1 MSTTSTPKTSDNSPF
16 NKCLKN
22 NTEGENLL
30 IIKSISTLLEE
41 IIIKNKRKKIKNI
54 QDSFYIPSLS
64 LCECVTLIV
73 KNTKIS
79 MPTLILS
86 IVSITKW

>member
-30 IIKSISTLLEE
+30 YEFL
-41 IIIKNKRKKIKNI
+41 I
-54 QDSFYIPSLS
+54 QNFDLN
-64 LCECVTLIV
+64 LC
-73 KNTKIS
+73 
-79 MPTLILS
+79 
-86 IVSITKW
+86 

>member
-30 IIKSISTLLEE
+30 EKKYLKNNYRDINMRFKEFDVKF
-41 IIIKNKRKKIKNI
+41 IKNFQFNI
-54 QDSFYIPSLS
+54 
-64 LCECVTLIV
+64 
-73 KNTKIS
+73 
-79 MPTLILS
+79 
-86 IVSITKW
+86 

>member
-1 MSTTSTPKTSDNSPF
+1 MSNTSTPKISDNSPF
-16 NKCLKN
+16 NKCLKD

-41 IIIKNKRKKIKNI
+41 I
-54 QDSFYIPSLS
+54 SLS
-64 LCECVTLIV
+64 LYEYITLIV

-86 IVSITKW
+86 IVSLTTLMKRIKNLICKNKI